1 MPAWLRRRMRRAN
14 SRWCVCEGSRA
25 LYASPAKITVA
36 ESRGGGAGVAAAAT
50 LTFAP
55 LATAD
60 PVPPPCVNP
69 DGTPCASLGTAGP
82 GGASGGIPG
91 GPQGSAGPGGA
102 SGSLGPGG
110 PSGTANWGGVSGC
123 LPNIGC
129 ASFPLG

>member
-1 MPAWLRRRMRRAN
+1 MNVSKL
-14 SRWCVCEGSRA
+14 
-25 LYASPAKITVA
+25 ASTLF
-36 ESRGGGAGVAAAAT
+36 AAAAAGT
-50 LTFAP
+50 AIALAP
-55 LATAD
+55 VAMAN
-60 PVPPPCVNP
+60 PPCVNA
-69 DGTPCASLGTAGP
+69 DGTPCAGLGTAGP